1 MTSNIQVLAWD
12 RHTYVAGLN
21 RLIGSQPSPL
31 DNWKFN
37 GNTDINQKRKLK
49 KTLNRFA
56 STQKVQILSQKWMTT

>member
-21 RLIGSQPSPL
+21 RLIRSQPSPL
-31 DNWKFN
+31 

-56 STQKVQILSQKWMTT
+56 STQKVQILSQK